1 MWDKPLTQLD
11 EFPDHHR
18 AAIARRHFIRTQ
30 SIKGGLGT
38 VLSLGY
44 LFLIGGPDLVEIL
57 AFAGFVAPV
66 ALALAARA
74 PIPLPRLE
82 AASLVLF
89 AVLIALLSVLTSG
102 LSSPFTLWLVLV
114 PFEGALAGRGRA
126 VAFSGAAA
134 FLALGAII
142 GIQLWG
148 LLPPS
153 RLPGP
158 IEVWLYLSLVVAI
171 IQASLMAVAAQERHQ
186 AADQA
191 AEAGEARYRFLA
203 ENAHDLI
210 TRHTADGRIH
220 YASPASARLLG
231 YRPEELIGRTLTDL
245 AHPDDAD
252 IVSAAFLSA
261 GKGEPAAAEL
271 RLATKHDGYA
281 WGEFRCRP
289 AGRPGDAMGDI
300 VAVTRDVA
308 ERKAHERDLI
318 HARDLAEDASRAKS
332 RFLANMSH
340 ELRTPLNA
348 ILGFSEVMTHQMF
361 GPISPRYVD
370 YAQLIHESGGH
381 LLSLINSILD
391 MSKIEAGRF
400 KLHPEPFDVS
410 EVTVQSLR
418 FVRFLAERNGVTLE
432 ETIDPGVRHMVADKR
447 AVTQILINLLSNGV
461 KFTPRG
467 GTVRIAATRAGD
479 NIELS
484 VSDTGV
490 GIDAADLKRIG
501 LPFEQVENEHT
512 RAKEGTGLGL
522 ALVRALAQLHGGTMT
537 IESQLG
543 EGTTVRVNLPQAALV
558 TQNAGARQLEAVE

>member
-1 MWDKPLTQLD
+1 MAQNE
-11 EFPDHHR
+11 EFTDRHR

-44 LFLIGGPDLVEIL
+44 LAFIGGPDLVELI
-57 AFAGFVAPV
+57 AFAGFVAPI

-74 PIPLPRLE
+74 PIALARLE

-89 AVLIALLSVLTSG
+89 AVLIALLSTLTSG
-102 LSSPFTLWLVLV
+102 LSSPFIFWLVLV

-126 VAFSGAAA
+126 VVFSGATAA
-134 FLALGAII
+134 LALSAII
-142 GIQLWG
+142 AVQLG
-148 LLPPS
+148 GMLPPS

-158 IEVWLYLSLVVAI
+158 LEFWLCVSLVVAI
-171 IQASLMAVAAQERHQ
+171 IQASMMAIAAQERHR

-210 TRHTADGRIH
+210 TRHTLDGRIH

-231 YRPEELIGRTLTDL
+231 YRPDELIGRTLTDFV
-245 AHPDDAD
+245 HPDDAA
-252 IVSAAFLSA
+252 IVSAAFISA
-261 GKGEPAAAEL
+261 GEGRSASAEL
-271 RLATKHDGYA
+271 RLATRQGAYA

-289 AGRPGDAMGDI
+289 AGRSGNAMGDI

-318 HARDLAEDASRAKS
+318 QARDLAQDASRAKS

-361 GPISPRYVD
+361 GPMGARYVD

-381 LLSLINSILD
+381 LLGLINSILD

-400 KLHPEPFDVS
+400 KIQPERFDLAEVS
-410 EVTVQSLR
+410 VQALR
-418 FVRFLAERNGVTLE
+418 FVRFVAERNGVTLE
-432 ETIDPGVRHMVADKR
+432 ETIDPDVRHVVADKR

-467 GTVRIAATRAGD
+467 GTVTIATTLAGD
-479 NIELS
+479 ALEIA
-484 VSDTGV
+484 VADTGV
-490 GIDAADLKRIG
+490 GIDEADLKRLG
-501 LPFEQVENEHT
+501 QPFEQVDSEYT

-522 ALVRALAQLHGGTMT
+522 ALVRALSHLHGGTMT
-537 IESQLG
+537 IESALG
-543 EGTTVRVNLPQAALV
+543 EGTTVRVRLPQTGVA
-558 TQNAGARQLEAVE
+558 TQNSDAGNRMAAVE

>member
-1 MWDKPLTQLD
+1 LTLIDK
-11 EFPDHHR
+11 FPDRHR

-30 SIKGGLGT
+30 SIKGGLGI

-44 LFLIGGPDLVEIL
+44 VALIGRPDLVEIL

-74 PIPLPRLE
+74 PIALQRLE

-102 LSSPFTLWLVLV
+102 LSSPFTFWLVLV
-114 PFEGALAGRGRA
+114 PFEGALAGRGKA

-134 FLALGAII
+134 VLALCAII
-142 GIQLWG
+142 GIQIAG

-158 IEVWLYLSLVVAI
+158 AEIWLYVSLVVAI
-171 IQASLMAVAAQERHQ
+171 IQATLMAIAAQERHQ

-210 TRHTADGRIH
+210 TRHTVDGRIH

-231 YRPEELIGRTLTDL
+231 YRPEELIGRLLTDL
-245 AHPDDAD
+245 AHPDDAHR
-252 IVSAAFLSA
+252 VSAAFASA
-261 GKGEPAAAEL
+261 GEGKAASAEL
-271 RLATKHDGYA
+271 RLSTKQGTYT

-289 AGRPGDAMGDI
+289 AGRSGDAMGDI

-308 ERKAHERDLI
+308 ERKAHEHDLI

-361 GPISPRYVD
+361 GPIGARYVD

-381 LLSLINSILD
+381 LLGLINSILD

-400 KLHPEPFDVS
+400 KLQPEPFDLS
-410 EVTVQSLR
+410 EVSVQALR
-418 FVRFLAERNGVTLE
+418 FVRFVAERNGVTLE
-432 ETIDPGVRHMVADKR
+432 ETIEPAARHIVADKR

-467 GTVRIAATRAGD
+467 GTVRIAASVDGD
-479 NIELS
+479 DFEIS
-484 VSDTGV
+484 VADTGV
-490 GIDAADLKRIG
+490 GIDKADLKRIG
-501 LPFEQVENEHT
+501 QPFEQVESEHT

-522 ALVRALAQLHGGTMT
+522 ALVRALAHLHGGSMT
-537 IESQLG
+537 IDSQLG
-543 EGTTVRVNLPQAALV
+543 EGTTVRVMIPQAALGSEG
-558 TQNAGARQLEAVE
+558 ADARQLAAVE